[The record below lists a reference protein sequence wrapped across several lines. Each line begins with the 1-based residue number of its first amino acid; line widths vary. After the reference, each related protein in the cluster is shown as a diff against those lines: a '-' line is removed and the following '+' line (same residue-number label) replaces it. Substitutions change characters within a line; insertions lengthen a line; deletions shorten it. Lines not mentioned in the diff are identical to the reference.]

1 MLVFSRAFCCSVV
14 ILVSRGLG
22 SQAVI
27 IGAVKLGLSQA
38 EQMGMACLN
47 LNTGDGSQESLEVK
61 EVGPEEGDQRCQRTV
76 KNGAEY

>member
-1 MLVFSRAFCCSVV
+1 M

-47 LNTGDGSQESLEVK
+47 LNTGDGSPDSGVPGGQGSRPRGRRSKMSENSEK
-61 EVGPEEGDQRCQRTV
+61 WS
-76 KNGAEY
+76 